1 MNRNVIKSILGSVT
15 LSVLGSAHAAVV
27 NLTTSPTGPSLN
39 IGDIG
44 LVQTTAV
51 SNGSFT
57 DDFYFRLTSTSELS
71 SRVTKVKLPGFGF
84 SDLDVKL
91 FDTTTHTLVGS
102 GKHFTLP
109 SLAGGDN
116 YDLRVFG
123 KASSPLGGI
132 FAGAVHVSAVPIPAA
147 AWLLLSGLVGV
158 GAMARRRKSDV
169 ASSRY
174 QAI

>member
-1 MNRNVIKSILGSVT
+1 MNRYIFKSILGIIA
-15 LSVLGSAHAAVV
+15 LSAIGTAHAAVM

-39 IGDIG
+39 IGDTG
-44 LVQTTAV
+44 LVPVTVQ
-51 SNGSFT
+51 SSGSFT
-57 DDFYFRLTSTSELS
+57 DNFYFSLASISKLS
-71 SRVTKVKLPGFGF
+71 SQVTKIALTGFGF

-91 FDTTTHTLVGS
+91 FDTTTSTLVGT
-102 GKHFTLP
+102 GLHFTLP

-169 ASSRY
+169 ASSRS